1 MVPYR
6 CSSRCIERIATQWP
20 DIDGNKTDE
29 EMLLEA
35 SITKGGAAS
44 ARQRAEDEWS
54 EEEKKACFTQTPHI
68 S

>member
-1 MVPYR
+1 MG
-6 CSSRCIERIATQWP
+6 T
-20 DIDGNKTDE
+20 NTDE
-29 EMLLEA
+29 KMLLQA

-54 EEEKKACFTQTPHI
+54 EEEKKARFTQTPHI